1 MCGIAGIFLIDQN
14 LSSSLGSLLTKM
26 LAPLGDRG
34 PDSAGIAIYKEA
46 DENITKITVQSKDPA
61 HDFSKLPENIKIQ
74 TGKNVMIEPIDSHA
88 IIKLDE
94 LDFSIVYD
102 YLKDNTNV
110 RIMSVGAKVEIY
122 KEIGSPDEV
131 LERFNIATMGGTH
144 AIGHTRM
151 ATESKV
157 TTLGAHPFSTGTDQ
171 CLVHNGSLSNHNNL
185 RRNMEQSGFNFETE
199 NDSEVA
205 AAYLTEKMK
214 TLH

>member
-102 YLKDNTNV
+102 YLKDNTNDK
-110 RIMSVGAKVEIY
+110 SCG
-122 KEIGSPDEV
+122 
-131 LERFNIATMGGTH
+131 
-144 AIGHTRM
+144 
-151 ATESKV
+151 
-157 TTLGAHPFSTGTDQ
+157 
-171 CLVHNGSLSNHNNL
+171 NGWD
-185 RRNMEQSGFNFETE
+185 SGIE
-199 NDSEVA
+199 A
-205 AAYLTEKMK
+205 AAI
-214 TLH
+214 